1 MMKKPNIKNLR
12 VDMEQTMKIR
22 QLMADTKKIKIT
34 LCLDEDS
41 LDKLKAMA
49 NEKGSKYQ
57 TLLNHILRLY
67 LANEHTIEERVEKLE
82 EELKRI
88 KSKLAKAA

>member
-1 MMKKPNIKNLR
+1 MKKPNIKNLK

-22 QLMADTKKIKIT
+22 RMMAKTKKIKIT

-41 LDKLKAMA
+41 VEKLRRMA
-49 NEKGSKYQ
+49 AEKGSKYQ

-67 LANEHTIEERVEKLE
+67 LTNDVTLEVRVTRLE
-82 EELKRI
+82 EELKKI
-88 KSKLAKAA
+88 KSRLAKAA

>member
-1 MMKKPNIKNLR
+1 MKKPNIKNLR
-12 VDMEQTMKIR
+12 ENPEMTQKIR
-22 QLMADTKKIKIT
+22 QMMANTKKIKIT

-41 LDKLKAMA
+41 VEKLRQMA
-49 NEKGSKYQ
+49 AEKGSKYQ

-67 LANEHTIEERVEKLE
+67 LANDVTLEARVTRLE

-88 KSKLAKAA
+88 KTKLAKAA

>member
-1 MMKKPNIKNLR
+1 MKKPNIKNLR
-12 VDMEQTMKIR
+12 VDVEMTKKIHEMMEN
-22 QLMADTKKIKIT
+22 TKKIKIT

-41 LDKLKAMA
+41 VEKLKRMA
-49 NEKGSKYQ
+49 KEKGSKYQ

-67 LANEHTIEERVEKLE
+67 LANDIPMETRITKLE

-88 KSKLAKAA
+88 KNKLARTA